1 MKLSDITGERVF
13 DVIAD
18 IIDPIA
24 NIAADDE
31 VAELF
36 KRRTVPNGE
45 NSRTFGINR
54 IRTSV
59 PRLIKNH
66 KGDMIT
72 ILSTIEGVTSAE
84 YATTLSLGKLVNDFI
99 DLLSDD
105 ETLALFTSAQT
116 ENFSGSAQEN
126 TEVDAASGPSSVI
139 VLPQGTGKQSE
150 EHSRSMFRMFYDKRA
165 KTQRNQ

>member
-1 MKLSDITGERVF
+1 MKLSDIKGERVF

-36 KRRTVPNGE
+36 KRKAVPNGE
-45 NSRTFGINR
+45 NPRIFGINR

-59 PRLIKNH
+59 PKLIKNH

-72 ILSTIEGVTSAE
+72 ILSTIEGVTPVE
-84 YATTLSLGKLVNDFI
+84 YAAALSLGKLVNDFI

-116 ENFSGSAQEN
+116 ENSSGSAQEN
-126 TEVDAASGPSSVI
+126 IEAAEASELSSVI
-139 VLPQGTGKQSE
+139 AFPQAAEKQSK
-150 EHSRSMFRMFYDKRA
+150 EHSRSIFPMFSGKRA
-165 KTQRNQ
+165 KTRRN